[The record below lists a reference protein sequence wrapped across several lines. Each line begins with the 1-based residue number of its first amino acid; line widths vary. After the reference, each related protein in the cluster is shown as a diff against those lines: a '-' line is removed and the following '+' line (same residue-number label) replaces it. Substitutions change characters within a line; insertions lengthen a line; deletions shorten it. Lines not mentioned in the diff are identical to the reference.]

1 MNTFMDRVNA
11 IVAQNQPNQRMMAPA
26 PKTVYPDQGLGA
38 LDNVVSSVPRQAEL
52 MNQPH
57 MLAYINPQEEQMLRD
72 AGGAGIPGPDGIPVY
87 GFWSSTFGGGNS
99 FSQSVNNISTPS
111 DGNTYVGGQSTS
123 TNTNTNT
130 NTNTGSTDNKSSGGR
145 NLDADLGYGG
155 TKKTVTASDLISGN
169 NTSVYPN
176 TGGGS
181 VTVKTGSSLDT
192 ILGTNSKTPDTIMG
206 TNLVSDYDSPS
217 EKRRRERKLAEQK
230 RRDEA
235 AAAKIAAELAEE
247 KRLADIEAARI
258 AEQERLA
265 GIAEQERLAG
275 IAAAA
280 KLAEEERLAGI
291 AAELAEEK
299 RLAGIAAELA
309 EQERLDGIAAAELA
323 EQVAAE
329 LAEQERLDGIEA
341 ARIAEQK
348 RIDDQRV
355 DLAENTVTTNL
366 TNNYTGKNSVL
377 ESIANLITPGD
388 GAKYENGQLI
398 NTNTGESLAGGG
410 YSTNA
415 AGQKDYIY
423 GVADDFSNNVTVDTT
438 GMTEFDANAAR
449 VRQELTESIP
459 PSMAEYLASFIPG
472 QVVPILGGYIAS
484 KMLQSGIEERKD
496 VMELE
501 FQALKDGA
509 EPLFNS
515 EGEYVGHDTGSTD
528 KYNLN
533 YDPTGGNT
541 NIGALPNTTQ
551 TLTDEQK
558 AAYEQYGNSMKD
570 SGVLNIGGKQ
580 TPDDPDIVGNT
591 PILEYNGESGG
602 YTVVGGL
609 DPNSDPSLSYN
620 ADGTLHIPYGG
631 EDPHTINNSDFKT
644 DFTPNGAAVLNEL
657 GKDHL
662 LKTGDDSKM
671 VVGSDDGG
679 YEYVDGTKITDAKL
693 EVAVKEAVS
702 EGILSEDVLDVL
714 DLETV
719 SAGENAAV
727 SEEVITSIFNRYYK
741 GGSGMGMPPWLRKY
755 ASGVSINQLLEKVNI
770 EGVEYYKT
778 PEGKYIDT
786 SELAGSAN
794 LGEEKVS

>member
-1 MNTFMDRVNA
+1 M
-11 IVAQNQPNQRMMAPA
+11 VA
-26 PKTVYPDQGLGA
+26 T
-38 LDNVVSSVPRQAEL
+38 S
-52 MNQPH
+52 
-57 MLAYINPQEEQMLRD
+57 
-72 AGGAGIPGPDGIPVY
+72 GPD
-87 GFWSSTFGGGNS
+87 
-99 FSQSVNNISTPS
+99 
-111 DGNTYVGGQSTS
+111 
-123 TNTNTNT
+123 
-130 NTNTGSTDNKSSGGR
+130 K
-145 NLDADLGYGG
+145 
-155 TKKTVTASDLISGN
+155 
-169 NTSVYPN
+169 
-176 TGGGS
+176 
-181 VTVKTGSSLDT
+181 
-192 ILGTNSKTPDTIMG
+192 
-206 TNLVSDYDSPS
+206 
-217 EKRRRERKLAEQK
+217 
-230 RRDEA
+230 
-235 AAAKIAAELAEE
+235 
-247 KRLADIEAARI
+247 
-258 AEQERLA
+258 
-265 GIAEQERLAG
+265 
-275 IAAAA
+275 
-280 KLAEEERLAGI
+280 
-291 AAELAEEK
+291 
-299 RLAGIAAELA
+299 
-309 EQERLDGIAAAELA
+309 
-323 EQVAAE
+323 
-329 LAEQERLDGIEA
+329 
-341 ARIAEQK
+341 
-348 RIDDQRV
+348 
-355 DLAENTVTTNL
+355 
-366 TNNYTGKNSVL
+366 GK
-377 ESIANLITPGD
+377 
-388 GAKYENGQLI
+388 
-398 NTNTGESLAGGG
+398 SLAGGG
-410 YSTNA
+410 YVTNA

-459 PSMAEYLASFIPG
+459 PSMAEYLVSFVPG
-472 QVVPILGGYIAS
+472 QVIPILGGYIAS

-591 PILEYNGESGG
+591 PILEYNGESGE

-671 VVGSDDGG
+671 IVGSDDGG

-719 SAGENAAV
+719 SAGEGAV
-727 SEEVITSIFNRYYK
+727 SEKVITSIFNRYYK